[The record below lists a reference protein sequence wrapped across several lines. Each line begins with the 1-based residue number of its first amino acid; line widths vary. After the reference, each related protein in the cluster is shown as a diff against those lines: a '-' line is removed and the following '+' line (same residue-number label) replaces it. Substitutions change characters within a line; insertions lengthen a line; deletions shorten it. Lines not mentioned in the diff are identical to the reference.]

1 MNCRFFSHCQEE
13 DRRIYSKDR
22 EIARRREEI
31 SQLDDRPP
39 GLEDPADR
47 LTEEEAAA
55 LAAARLIEE
64 AEAEAETRHLGGG
77 SGGEIREG
85 MDTVA
90 PRLNPPGPPP
100 GLPPNVAGMTGLPPG
115 NGEVHIDRWQSLW
128 DAKCYTFYKLYNFL
142 YIFAVEL

>member
-1 MNCRFFSHCQEE
+1 M
-13 DRRIYSKDR
+13 
-22 EIARRREEI
+22 
-31 SQLDDRPP
+31 DDRPP

-77 SGGEIREG
+77 AGGEAGEG
-85 MDTVA
+85 ADTLA

-100 GLPPNVAGMTGLPPG
+100 GLPPNVAGITGLPPG
-115 NGEVHIDRWQSLW
+115 KNRHRRHFSVKKIMSLIVFVLHFSFL
-128 DAKCYTFYKLYNFL
+128 TYKKLIVNILQMVLKILLPSTLFKNSQ
-142 YIFAVEL
+142 FFT